1 MSLPSD
7 RVVTSPAERRSTV
20 LEVIAGATR
29 HIAVSLFRCND
40 EDVFA
45 ELTRAT
51 KRGVSVDVLVTARAQ
66 GNPKKLEKLRTALLR
81 TGAVVSTYGD
91 PVVKYH
97 AKYIVADEGPAVV
110 ASLNFTR
117 KCFTRTLDALVVT
130 HDPAVVS
137 SLRAL
142 MAADRDNRPLPE
154 GLSPRLIVGPEW
166 ARLQLTALIHG
177 ARKSIRLIDAKL
189 SDPGLMA
196 LLNVQVGCGVHVEMF
211 RAKRIAGLKSHG
223 KVLLVDDSV
232 AVVGSLACA
241 ALSLDFRREV
251 AIRIEAPSAVADVR
265 RLFDAVAAA
274 PADAPSADESEDESM
289 NFGVSRAP
297 GCRPPTT

>member
-1 MSLPSD
+1 
-7 RVVTSPAERRSTV
+7 VITSPTERRSTV
-20 LEVIAGATR
+20 LEIIAGARR
-29 HIAVSLFRCND
+29 HISLSLFRCND
-40 EDVFA
+40 EEIFS
-45 ELTRAT
+45 ELTRAAT
-51 KRGVSVDVLVTARAQ
+51 RGVVVDVLVTPRAQ
-66 GNPKKLEKLRTALLR
+66 GNPKKLEKLRTSLLR

-97 AKYIVADEGPAVV
+97 AKYLVADDGPAVV

-117 KCFTRTLDALVVT
+117 KCFTQTLDALVVT
-130 HDPAVVS
+130 HDPSVVS

-142 MAADRDNRPLPE
+142 MDADRDNRPLPE
-154 GLSPRLIVGPEW
+154 GLSPRLIIGPEL
-166 ARLQLTALIHG
+166 ARLQLTALVHG

-196 LLNVQVGCGVHVEMF
+196 LLNVQVGCGLRVETL

-223 KVLLVDDSV
+223 KILLVDDSV
-232 AVVGSLACA
+232 AVVGSLAFA

-251 AIRIEAPSAVADVR
+251 AIRLDAPSAVADVR

-274 PADAPSADESEDESM
+274 PAHPPSGGGSQDEPI
-289 NFGVSRAP
+289 NYNL
-297 GCRPPTT
+297 